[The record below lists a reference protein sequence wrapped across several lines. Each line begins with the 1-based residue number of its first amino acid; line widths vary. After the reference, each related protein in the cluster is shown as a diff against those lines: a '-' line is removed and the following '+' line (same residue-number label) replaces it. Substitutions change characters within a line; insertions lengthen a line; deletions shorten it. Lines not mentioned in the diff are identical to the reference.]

1 MSTLEHLFRYAKVS
15 GAGDERLVESQENFT
30 TEALAEAIRRNP
42 QPILLAL
49 GRAGIIDE
57 DEVHHARVTAVT
69 QWPMPASAAAPSY
82 GFIDLVLHLTIARP
96 DGRGH
101 SETRREIWFE
111 NKVNAGLSG
120 NQLAHYR
127 DYIEAHPDSRRDLV
141 LLAPEPMD
149 SEAKPHQLR
158 WQAIADA
165 VRDTHK
171 PGEHWLDLREYLQE
185 IKMTEEWTLPVS
197 AREAISL
204 EDAYHLFRKA
214 LAVLRQVNE
223 ALDAPE
229 HRELGFPPEF
239 RWPNHWVERTCRNQ
253 FAAHGRVTLFFGNGR
268 RVWVTYGY
276 EPIDG
281 ETNMTVW
288 LEADPKYADVR
299 GVVRDWA
306 KRHDSLADWGRP
318 VEGWP
323 VLKTTKRAIL
333 VDNSEDAVAWFVGAI
348 DQLMGAGLYREI
360 YPEKPAPAPDDED
373 ELEASGAPLSA
384 DGPESD

>member
-15 GAGDERLVESQENFT
+15 DAGDERLIESQENFT

-42 QPILLAL
+42 RPILLAL
-49 GRAGIIDE
+49 GRAGIIEE
-57 DEVHHARVTAVT
+57 DEVRHARVAAVT

-82 GFIDLVLHLTIARP
+82 GFIDLVLHLTIARH
-96 DGRGH
+96 DGRGR

-111 NKVNAGLSG
+111 NKVNAGISG
-120 NQLAHYR
+120 NQLRHYR
-127 DYIEAHPDSRRDLV
+127 DFIEAHPDSRRDLV
-141 LLAPEPMD
+141 LLAPEPID
-149 SEAKPHQLR
+149 TEVKLHQLR
-158 WQAIADA
+158 WQAIANA
-165 VRDTHK
+165 VGDTNY
-171 PGEHWLDLREYLQE
+171 PGEHWLDLREFLQE

-197 AREAISL
+197 AREAVSL

-229 HRELGFPPEF
+229 RHELGFPPEVH
-239 RWPNHWVERTCRNQ
+239 WPNAWVERTCRSQ
-253 FAAHGRVTLFFGNGR
+253 FAARGRVTLFFGSGR
-268 RVWVTYGY
+268 RVWVIYGY

-288 LEADPKYADVR
+288 LEADPKHADVR

-306 KRHDSLADWGRP
+306 KRHDSLADWARP

-333 VDNSEDAVAWFVGAI
+333 VDNSEDAVAWFVEAI
-348 DQLMGAGLYREI
+348 DQLIEAGLYREI
-360 YPEKPAPAPDDED
+360 YPEKPAPVPDVED
-373 ELEASGAPLSA
+373 DLEASDAPLSA
-384 DGPESD
+384 DAPKPD

>member
-1 MSTLEHLFRYAKVS
+1 MSTLERLFRYAKVS
-15 GAGDERLVESQENFT
+15 RAGDERLVESQENFT
-30 TEALAEAIRRNP
+30 TEALADAIRRNP
-42 QPILLAL
+42 KPILLAL
-49 GRAGIIDE
+49 GRAGIIE
-57 DEVHHARVTAVT
+57 EYEVHHARVTAVT
-69 QWPMPASAAAPSY
+69 QWPMPASAELPSS

-96 DGRGH
+96 DGLAH

-111 NKVNAGLSG
+111 IKVNAGLSG
-120 NQLAHYR
+120 NQLPHYR
-127 DYIEAHPDSRRDLV
+127 DFIEAHLDSRRDLV
-141 LLAPEPMD
+141 LLAPEPID
-149 SEAKPHQLR
+149 TEVRLDQLR

-165 VRDTHK
+165 VIDTLN

-204 EDAYHLFRKA
+204 EDAYHVFRKA
-214 LAVLRQVNE
+214 LAVLRLVNE
-223 ALDAPE
+223 ALDAPA
-229 HRELGFPPEF
+229 HREFGFPPEF

-268 RVWVTYGY
+268 RVWVIYGY

-288 LEADPKYADVR
+288 LEADPKHADVR

-333 VDNSEDAVAWFVGAI
+333 VDSSQDAVAWFVERI

-360 YPEKPAPAPDDED
+360 FPEKPAPLPADED
-373 ELEASGAPLSA
+373 DPEASGAP
-384 DGPESD
+384 